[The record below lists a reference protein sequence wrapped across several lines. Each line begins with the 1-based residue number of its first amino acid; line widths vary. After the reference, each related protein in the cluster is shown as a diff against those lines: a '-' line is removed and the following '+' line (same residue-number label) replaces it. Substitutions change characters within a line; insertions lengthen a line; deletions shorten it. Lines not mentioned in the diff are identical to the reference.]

1 MTALDLQPREDDAA
15 IPDHLIPSKRILWF
29 LRGLCLV
36 GLSVSGYLAWTSFN
50 SSPVYGCSGEVFN
63 CGHVLTSGWSKWFG
77 IPVGAPAFGLYASL
91 LTVLFFLRPETPIA
105 VRVAGWKVLTGG
117 TIAAG
122 LSALWFIGL
131 QIFVIQHL
139 CIYCLAA
146 HCCALT
152 LSSWVLWNR
161 PLGGPKTTQLGFA
174 GFAGVLVLVGGQVFG
189 PQPQTFEVEHF
200 DTPAIAGGAE
210 GIDSSEVVLAPGEV
224 MEAPGEYVSAPGEVF
239 EAPVDIEA
247 PVEAA
252 PASDPAVTETVP
264 TPLTNES
271 ARNTD
276 REDAGGSN
284 PSTTTERTSEKA
296 EKAVTDVTASLL
308 LIVPGTISR
317 MGIMTQ
323 MLMPTAESGPAAD
336 SAAIAAAAA
345 ATQVA
350 LLAEGDAAAE
360 PASGETA
367 VPEAKNPES
376 SNTASG
382 SSEASGSAATEKK
395 EAASAD
401 AKPAND
407 SETAKEPERKES
419 LKPEP
424 RLVSVSGNLFRLNVA
439 QWPLLGTPDAKYIFV
454 EMFDYTCP
462 HCRNTHSTIHKALE
476 KYGKDL
482 AIVTLVVPLHPSC
495 NSAAS
500 GGNADACELAR
511 LSLGVWRVKPSAFR
525 EYHDWMFS
533 GGRNRT
539 AQEARMQAEK
549 LVGAEVL
556 KAELSRKTVGE
567 YIARHVD
574 LYRKVGSGSVPKIMF
589 PKSTMTGEVGSVSSL
604 QAAIEREF
612 AGL

>member
-1 MTALDLQPREDDAA
+1 
-15 IPDHLIPSKRILWF
+15 
-29 LRGLCLV
+29 G
-36 GLSVSGYLAWTSFN
+36 SV
-50 SSPVYGCSGEVFN
+50 
-63 CGHVLTSGWSKWFG
+63 
-77 IPVGAPAFGLYASL
+77 
-91 LTVLFFLRPETPIA
+91 
-105 VRVAGWKVLTGG
+105 
-117 TIAAG
+117 
-122 LSALWFIGL
+122 
-131 QIFVIQHL
+131 
-139 CIYCLAA
+139 
-146 HCCALT
+146 
-152 LSSWVLWNR
+152 
-161 PLGGPKTTQLGFA
+161 
-174 GFAGVLVLVGGQVFG
+174 
-189 PQPQTFEVEHF
+189 
-200 DTPAIAGGAE
+200 E
-210 GIDSSEVVLAPGEV
+210 GMDSSEVVS
-224 MEAPGEYVSAPGEVF
+224 APGEYVSAPGEVF
-239 EAPVDIEA
+239 EAPGDIEA

-252 PASDPAVTETVP
+252 PSSEPAVTETVP

-271 ARNTD
+271 ARSTD
-276 REDAGGSN
+276 REDTDGSN
-284 PSTTTERTSEKA
+284 PSAATEKTSEKA

-317 MGIMTQ
+317 MGNMTQ
-323 MLMPTAESGPAAD
+323 MLMPAADTGTASD

-350 LLAEGDAAAE
+350 LLAEGDVTAK

-376 SNTASG
+376 SNAVSG
-382 SSEASGSAATEKK
+382 SSEASGSAAPEKK

-401 AKPAND
+401 TKP
-407 SETAKEPERKES
+407 AKEPEKKEAP
-419 LKPEP
+419 KPEP

-462 HCRNTHSTIHKALE
+462 HCRNTHSTIHQALE

-539 AQEARMQAEK
+539 AQEARQQAEK
-549 LVGAEVL
+549 LVGAEAL
-556 KAELSRKTVGE
+556 KAELGRKTVGE

-589 PKSTMTGEVGSVSSL
+589 PQSTMTGEV
-604 QAAIEREF
+604 
-612 AGL
+612 